1 MGLSLSKLK
10 VGTLAPERGAE
21 LAGRCLFSSIS
32 ALNSAISSRRS
43 ARSARARSASRCAA
57 SRCAFIWA
65 FIMSCCRCIMA
76 INIAIGSAGTGIAG
90 WGAGRLC
97 LFSSFSSPA
106 MVGLFRVA
114 SSRRF

>member
-57 SRCAFIWA
+57 IWA

-76 INIAIGSAGTGIAG
+76 INIAIGSAGTGITG
-90 WGAGRLC
+90 WGGGRLC